1 MRRNTKSVLLDI
13 HVVILT
19 AFECCWNYWSWKFR
33 RCLFDETFVPGK
45 KTHTVFLFYYYETNK
60 KSNSKQIDVHKN
72 IRISGINNNDS
83 IRKQF
88 DFSLKMLTNL
98 WLAEFRQRLK
108 YIHCPIIFPLL
119 LQICSFFWRIK
130 YWQLSDAKYWTICKI
145 FYPRM
150 TDSMILEVFLHLQFP
165 YIFYLFFFFFFF

>member
-1 MRRNTKSVLLDI
+1 MSVWRNLC
-13 HVVILT
+13 
-19 AFECCWNYWSWKFR
+19 AR
-33 RCLFDETFVPGK
+33 K

-72 IRISGINNNDS
+72 IRISGISNNDS

-145 FYPRM
+145 FYSRM

-165 YIFYLFFFFFFF
+165 YIFYLFFFFFFLSFSHIVKK